1 MTRLSLRPS
10 LRRRRA
16 WGWGFGLLALTLPL
30 AVPPVRAQSDVGP
43 ALASPGSAFDVSAA
57 RSLLVRGDAA
67 LAAGNTVEA
76 RRLYDQARDAS
87 RKLTGFYRNIAG
99 AFRGLDARIPREM
112 DDKGRQSLEVLAQAN
127 MRLVAL
133 FRRQGQPE
141 VAVPLLVE
149 VLTSMTPSSPQ
160 GRKAYQQLLEI
171 GFVSTPW
178 AAAQAAA
185 N

>member
-67 LAAGNTVEA
+67 LAAGNTAEA

-87 RKLTGFYRNIAG
+87 RKLTGFYRISRTPGYPDVPAMIRALVG
-99 AFRGLDARIPREM
+99 TRVD
-112 DDKGRQSLEVLAQAN
+112 
-127 MRLVAL
+127 RLVWGSDDPHISFAAETGSISLYDL
-133 FRRQGQPE
+133 FCS
-141 VAVPLLVE
+141 AVDDDADLRTILVD
-149 VLTSMTPSSPQ
+149 TPA
-160 GRKAYQQLLEI
+160 RLY
-171 GFVSTPW
+171 GFAPTGASR
-178 AAAQAAA
+178 
-185 N
+185 